1 MTGLLASV
9 ASVAEAQTA
18 LHGCADLVDCK
29 DPRHGALGALD
40 VATLSAIVRSVGGE
54 RPVSATT
61 GDIVS
66 GTRRLREAVAMTAD
80 CGVDYVKIG
89 LFDGDEAPRQLAAL
103 RGEALR
109 QPLIA
114 VCLVDR
120 LDADGLLPQLCDLG
134 FAGAMLDTAG
144 KDGAGLTALWDLARI
159 AGFVRAARERKLLC
173 GLAGRLQARDIP
185 LLLPLGADYLGF
197 RSALCPAGRT
207 GAVDLERLMQLRA
220 AMPFANG
227 SPPKQGAPALAH

>member
-9 ASVAEAQTA
+9 AGVAEARTA

-29 DPRHGALGALD
+29 DPRQGALGALD
-40 VATLSAIVRSVGGE
+40 VDTLAAVVRCVDGE

-89 LFDGDEAPRQLAAL
+89 LFDDDEAPRQLAAL
-103 RGEALR
+103 RREAQR

-120 LDADGLLPQLCDLG
+120 VDPAALLPLLSDLG
-134 FAGAMLDTAG
+134 FAGVMADTAG
-144 KDGAGLTALWDLARI
+144 KGGVGLTALWNQARI
-159 AGFVRAARERKLLC
+159 AAFVREARDRALLC
-173 GLAGRLQARDIP
+173 GLAGRLQAQDIP
-185 LLLPLGADYLGF
+185 TLLPLGADYLGF
-197 RSALCPAGRT
+197 RSALCPTGRAGT
-207 GAVDLERLMQLRA
+207 IDLERLMSLRA
-220 AMPFANG
+220 AMPFAGGTAPNR
-227 SPPKQGAPALAH
+227 PPPALVH